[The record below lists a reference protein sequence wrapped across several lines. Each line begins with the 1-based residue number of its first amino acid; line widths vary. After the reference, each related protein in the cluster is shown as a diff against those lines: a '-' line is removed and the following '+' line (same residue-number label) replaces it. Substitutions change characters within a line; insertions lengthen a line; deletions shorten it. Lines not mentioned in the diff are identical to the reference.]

1 MTRLALS
8 SLLTL
13 LLLSNPA
20 RAIQVLDASDDKP
33 LIANISQREMS
44 RIAIDKGRVRKLPFA
59 EGELI
64 VEKDEENGQVF
75 VRPAIEG
82 TTKSINVFVIDDRG
96 RTYVLLLQPSDIP
109 AENIIIRDRA
119 TKSEKSSI
127 EKSGSYQRVIKNMVL
142 AMATDA
148 SPNGVEVREMRQ
160 EIPLWQEA
168 KLLLQRI
175 YIGRSVIGEKFIL
188 ANVSEKPMVIAEP
201 ELSRRGVISVSV
213 ENMNLAPGESTNVF
227 VVREKKDNE

>member
-1 MTRLALS
+1 MTRLAS

-20 RAIQVLDASDDKP
+20 SALQVLDASDGET
-33 LIANISQREMS
+33 LVARISQREMS
-44 RIAIDKGRVRKLPFA
+44 RIAIDKGRLRKLPFT
-59 EGELI
+59 EGDLI

-75 VRPAIEG
+75 VRPATIEG
-82 TTKSINVFVIDDRG
+82 AKPINVFVIDDRG
-96 RTYVLLLQPSDIP
+96 RTYGLLLQPADIP
-109 AENIIIRDRA
+109 SENIIIRDRA

-127 EKSGSYQRVIKNMVL
+127 EKKGGSHQRVIKNMVL
-142 AMATDA
+142 AMVTAA

-168 KLLLQRI
+168 RLTLQRA
-175 YIGRSVIGEKFIL
+175 YIGRSVVGEIFL
-188 ANVSEKPMVIAEP
+188 LTNVSNKPMVITEP

-213 ENMNLAPGESTNVF
+213 ENMNLAPGESTDVF

>member
-20 RAIQVLDASDDKP
+20 HALQVLDASDDKP
-33 LIANISQREMS
+33 LVANISLREMS
-44 RIAIDKGRVRKLPFA
+44 RIAIDKGRVRKLPMT

-75 VRPAIEG
+75 VRPASEEA
-82 TTKSINVFVIDDRG
+82 TKPINVFVIDDRG
-96 RTYVLLLQPSDIP
+96 RTYVLLLQPADIP
-109 AENIIIRDRA
+109 AENIIIRDRS

-127 EKSGSYQRVIKNMVL
+127 EKSGSYQRSIKNMVL

-148 SPNGVEVREMRQ
+148 SPSGVEVREMRQ

-175 YIGRSVIGEKFIL
+175 YIGRSVVGEKFIL
-188 ANVSEKPMVIAEP
+188 TNVSGKPMVIAEP
-201 ELSRRGVISVSV
+201 ELSRRGAISVSV

>member
-20 RAIQVLDASDDKP
+20 HALQVLDASDGETLVAK
-33 LIANISQREMS
+33 ISQREMT
-44 RIAIDKGRVRKLPFA
+44 RIAIDKGRVRKLPLT
-59 EGELI
+59 EGDLI
-64 VEKDEENGQVF
+64 VEKDEDNGQVF
-75 VRPAIEG
+75 VRPASADA
-82 TTKSINVFVIDDRG
+82 KAINVFVIDARG
-96 RTYVLLLQPSDIP
+96 RTYGLLLQPADIP

-119 TKSEKSSI
+119 AKSEKSSI

-160 EIPLWQEA
+160 EIPLWQES
-168 KLLLQRI
+168 KLMLQRT
-175 YIGRSVIGEKFIL
+175 YIGRSVVGEKFL
-188 ANVSEKPMVIAEP
+188 LTNVSGKPMVIAEP